1 MTGIK
6 KWSLNLLA
14 LLGGLLIAVI
24 LLEVFL
30 RLFSPGA
37 IYLSPHEMLAT
48 FDYDRGHGVYRRN
61 QEVEMLM
68 PYGGLV
74 AVEKNRDKVI
84 ADPRRQRYKID
95 SYGFRNDADYH
106 QEKYLL
112 VGDSFIVGSGNTQE
126 DILSNQLRDHY
137 RIPAYNLAFPGAL
150 HSYIRF
156 IDQFQKSHPNDFKVL
171 LFMFEGND
179 FDVPRKPIKVGAVK
193 DTPPSDLKIMRKKMG
208 LFFRELLVWR
218 YYYSLYH
225 LIKQKYHPE
234 RYDLVTVLKIKGEN
248 GPKIG
253 FLKEYIKVTE
263 RPAYDGGEEFAQKL
277 ASKKDVI
284 DGIFFIPTKYRVY
297 HDFLEIPDPKPLP
310 NAQWE
315 YLSHLAQQLH
325 IKCINLT
332 EPLKEES
339 ERLLKENQLTY
350 WRDDTHWNKYGIG
363 VAAKIV
369 DKLIKEQ

>member
-14 LLGGLLIAVI
+14 LLGGLLVAII

-30 RLFSPGA
+30 RLFSAGL
-37 IYLSPHEMLAT
+37 IYLSPQEMLAT
-48 FDYDRGHGVYRRN
+48 FDHDRGHGVYRRN
-61 QEVEMLM
+61 QDVDMLM

-84 ADPRRQRYKID
+84 ADPRHLRFKID
-95 SYGFRNDADYH
+95 SHGFRNDADYH

-126 DILSNQLRDHY
+126 DILSSQLRDHY

-156 IDQFQKSHPNDFKVL
+156 IDQFQKSHNNDFKVL
-171 LFMFEGND
+171 LFLFEGND
-179 FDVPRKPIKVGAVK
+179 FNIPKKPEKVGAVK
-193 DTPPSDLKIMRKKMG
+193 DTPPSDLKIMRKKIG

-218 YYYSLYH
+218 YSYSLYH

-234 RYDLVTVLKIKGEN
+234 QYDLVAILQIKGEN

-263 RPAYDGGEEFAQKL
+263 RPAFSGGEEYAQKL
-277 ASKKDVI
+277 ASKKDLI
-284 DGIFFIPTKYRVY
+284 DCIFFIPTKYRVY
-297 HDFLEIPDPKPLP
+297 YDFLEIPHPKPLP
-310 NAQWE
+310 NVQWE
-315 YLSHLAQQLH
+315 YLSHLCQQLNL
-325 IKCINLT
+325 KCINLT

-339 ERLLKENQLTY
+339 ERLLKENKLTY

-363 VAAKIV
+363 VAAKII
-369 DKLIKEQ
+369 DKLIKEP